1 MRNVGFAAL
10 SLLVCVSLCAT
21 ATAQTSNA
29 TLGGTVSD
37 ASGALIPGV
46 SITATNTQTGIV
58 TTVITNESGAYQFAS
73 LQTGSYKV
81 VAELS
86 GFQVRE
92 YNNVALGI
100 SQQVRLNFSLQVG
113 GVTQSVE
120 VTVAAD
126 TLLATS
132 SSSVGSVLPDSK
144 IRDLPLA
151 YRNAL
156 DLVITTPG
164 TQASAGTA
172 GVSVVGNFAGR
183 RIGQVNT
190 TRDGI
195 SVSDGRYDNGIYSA
209 TYVSQ
214 DLVDEVR
221 VIVAPAD
228 AETGRGSGQVQLST
242 RSGTNQF
249 RGSAFLA
256 NHNSV
261 LDANNWFSNFRGIKP
276 DYLNRNQFGGRLG
289 GPIVKNKSFF
299 FVLFEGQRIAQ
310 RRSVVGPVLTAQA
323 RQGIFRY
330 FPGVQ
335 NGNAIS
341 NTPTVDLSGN
351 PIKPAGAT
359 GDLASFNVF
368 VRPNGTPY
376 DPLRPGF
383 DQSGW
388 LQTLLT
394 RMPLPNDFTN
404 CGPSAT
410 APCDGLNT
418 AGYRWTRHEDGTE
431 TSQGT
436 GTDVNRNQ
444 INFRVDHNFNSKH
457 KASVSM
463 SVEHVYDGVE
473 KALWPNGFDSQNLR
487 DPRTLTASFTST
499 ISPTLVNEFRA
510 GLRLNTYVLNAQFD
524 NTKTGKDVLSV
535 LPKASGITYVPLTQL
550 FTGNFINYGLG
561 SRGQRNVLTSYAD
574 TLSWIKGKHAFKGGA
589 EFRFGYTLSMQA
601 GNFYPVVTMG
611 AGGPAVTGIDST
623 NVLGL
628 VAGNQTAAR
637 QLLTDLAGS
646 VANIQQAFFL
656 NDSKDLKFVA
666 GPEQTGTTWDT
677 RGKLRELHENE
688 WSAFFKDDWKIR
700 QNLTLNIGVRYE
712 YYGVPWDAHGL
723 AGHLIGGNTAGV
735 FGISGKSFA
744 DMYNPGRLTG
754 SQTLVEFVGR
764 NSPNPNKQLY
774 ADDYNNVA
782 PAVGFSW
789 SLPYFGRNK
798 TVLRAG
804 YGMSYQG
811 GGRSFTLDGIVG
823 GVPGVAYS
831 NTFTSANL
839 INLTNFTLPL
849 SRITPLQP
857 APLTERTQSLST
869 FEDHMSTPYIQNWNL
884 ELQRQIANNF
894 TFEARYIGSKG
905 TKLIGGVP
913 IDIANIFENGVLDA
927 FNTTRAGGTAP
938 LFDQMLKGLV
948 MNSGQSAVGTNGV
961 TGSAAL
967 RANTTF
973 KTFLANGSVG
983 QFAQTLNNSTT
994 ITGQGGGLVRN
1005 GGLPE
1010 NFITVNPQFAN
1021 VTLNGNPSNSTY
1033 HSVQLQLT
1041 KRLSHGFQNS
1051 FAYTWSR
1058 AIGEN
1063 DNDAALNYLNDRN
1076 RTTMKALLGFHRT
1089 NDFRSNGT
1097 YELPFGP
1104 DRAFLKSSPGWVTRI
1119 VERWQLGGIF
1129 GFSSGAPLTITAATS
1144 TFNQFT
1150 SGTPTIVGN
1159 FPKSTGKVTEQPGGV
1174 VNYFSGLTQIKD
1186 PGASLVTSLQT
1197 LSDSVTNLAIAD
1209 ANGQPLLVNTNPGT
1223 LGNLG
1228 LRWVEGPK
1236 TLNLDMNL
1244 VKRVKITE
1252 SKEFEMRMDAINI
1265 LNHPLFANPTLN
1277 IDSNTFGRIT
1287 TATGARTFVLN
1298 ARVNF

>member
-1 MRNVGFAAL
+1 MATKTFAAALLLLCLL
-10 SLLVCVSLCAT
+10 SGLSAF
-21 ATAQTSNA
+21 AQTSNA

-37 ASGALIPGV
+37 STGALIPGV
-46 SITATNTQTGIV
+46 SMTATNTQTGVV
-58 TTVITNESGAYQFAS
+58 TTVISNEAGAYQFAS
-73 LQTGSYKV
+73 LQPGTYKV
-81 VAELS
+81 SAELG
-86 GFQVRE
+86 GFQTQV

-100 SQQVRLNFSLQVG
+100 SQQVRLNFALQVG
-113 GVTQSVE
+113 GVAQSVE

-156 DLVITTPG
+156 DLVSTTPG

-172 GVSVVGNFAGR
+172 GVSVVGNFAGG

-249 RGSAFLA
+249 RGSVFWA
-256 NHNSV
+256 NHNSA
-261 LDANNWFSNFRGIKP
+261 LDANNWFSNFRNVKP
-276 DYLNRNQFGGRLG
+276 DYLNRNQIGGRLG
-289 GPIVKNKSFF
+289 GPIVKNKTFF
-299 FVLFEGQRIAQ
+299 FVLYEGQRIAQ
-310 RRSVVGPVLTAQA
+310 RRSVIGPVLTPQA

-335 NGNAIS
+335 NGNAIA
-341 NTPTVDLSGN
+341 NTPTVDLAGN
-351 PIKPAGAT
+351 PLKPAGAT
-359 GDLASFNVF
+359 GDLAQFNVF
-368 VRPNGTPY
+368 SRDTQ
-376 DPLRPGF
+376 RPGF
-383 DQSGW
+383 DTSGW
-388 LQTLLT
+388 IQTLLT
-394 RMPLPNDFTN
+394 RMPQPNDYTM
-404 CGPSAT
+404 G
-410 APCDGLNT
+410 DGLNT

-444 INFRVDHNFNSKH
+444 LNFRLDQNFSSKH

-473 KALWPNGFDSQNLR
+473 KALWPNGYDSENLR
-487 DPRTLTASFTST
+487 DPRTLTASLTST
-499 ISPTLVNEFRA
+499 LSPTLVNEFR
-510 GLRLNTYVLNAQFD
+510 GGWRLNTYVLNAQFD
-524 NTKTGKDVLSV
+524 NTKTGKDVLNI
-535 LPKASGITYVPLTQL
+535 LPKASGTTYVPLTQL

-561 SRGQRNVLTSYAD
+561 SRGQKNSLYSFAD
-574 TLSWIKGKHAFKGGA
+574 NLSWIKGKHAFRGGA
-589 EFRFGYTLSMQA
+589 EVRFGYTLSMQA
-601 GNFYPVVTMG
+601 GNFYPVVTFG
-611 AGGPAVTGIDST
+611 AGGPAVANIDGT
-623 NVLGL
+623 INGL
-628 VAGNQTAAR
+628 VGGNQTVAR
-637 QLLTDLAGS
+637 QLLTDLAGNVS
-646 VANIQQAFFL
+646 SIQQAFFL
-656 NDSKDLKFVA
+656 NDSRDLKFIA

-700 QNLTLNIGVRYE
+700 QSLTLNIGVRYE
-712 YYGVPWDAHGL
+712 YYGVPWDARGL
-723 AGHLIGGNTAGV
+723 AGHVIGGGTPGV
-735 FGISGKSFA
+735 FGISGTSFA
-744 DMYNPGRLTG
+744 DMYQPGHLAG
-754 SQTLVEFVGR
+754 SQTLVEFVGK

-774 ADDYNNVA
+774 ADDYNNIS
-782 PAVGFSW
+782 PAIGFSW
-789 SLPYFGRNK
+789 SIPYFGKDK

-884 ELQRQIANNF
+884 ELQHQIANNF
-894 TFEARYIGSKG
+894 TLEARYIGSKG

-913 IDIANIFENGVLDA
+913 IDIANIFENGILDA
-927 FNTTRAGGTAP
+927 FNTTRNGGDAP
-938 LFDQMLKGLV
+938 LFDRMLKGLV
-948 MNSGQSAVGTNGV
+948 MNSGQSPVGTNGV

-967 RANTTF
+967 RANATF

-994 ITGQGGGLVRN
+994 ITGVAGGLVRN
-1005 GGLPE
+1005 GGFAE
-1010 NFITVNPQFAN
+1010 NFIVANPQFAN

-1033 HSVQLQLT
+1033 HSLQLQLT

-1058 AIGEN
+1058 TIGEN

-1076 RTTMKALLGFHRT
+1076 RTTMKSLLGFHRT

-1104 DRAFLKSSPGWVTRI
+1104 NRLFLKNAPGWLSRV

-1150 SGTPTIVGN
+1150 SGTPVLAGK
-1159 FPKSTGKVTEQPGGV
+1159 FSKSMGSVAEQPGGV
-1174 VNYFSGLTQIKD
+1174 VNYFAGLKQIQD
-1186 PGASLVTSLQT
+1186 PSVNSVTAAQT
-1197 LSDSVTNLAIAD
+1197 LQGSFSNFAIAD
-1209 ANGQPLLVNTNPGT
+1209 ANNNPLLVNPVPGT

-1228 LRWVEGPK
+1228 LRWIEGPK

-1244 VKRVKITE
+1244 VKRVKISET
-1252 SKEFEMRMDAINI
+1252 KEFEMRMDAINI
-1265 LNHPLFANPTLN
+1265 LNHPLFAAPNLN
-1277 IDSNTFGRIT
+1277 IDSTSFGRIT
-1287 TATGARTFVLN
+1287 TASGARTFVLN

>member
-1 MRNVGFAAL
+1 MSKLRFAAV
-10 SLLVCVSLCAT
+10 LLLMSTLLT
-21 ATAQTSNA
+21 ALGVAQTSSA

-37 ASGALIPGV
+37 STGALIPGV

-58 TTVITNESGAYQFAS
+58 TTVISNEAGAYQFAS
-73 LQTGSYKV
+73 LQPGSYKV
-81 VAELS
+81 TGELS
-86 GFQVRE
+86 GFQTQV

-100 SQQVRLNFSLQVG
+100 SQQVRLNFALQVG
-113 GVTQSVE
+113 GVAQSVE

-156 DLVITTPG
+156 DLVSTTPG

-172 GVSVVGNFAGR
+172 GVTVVGNFAGG

-249 RGSAFLA
+249 KGSVFWA

-261 LDANNWFSNFRGIKP
+261 LDANNWFSNFRGVQP
-276 DYLNRNQFGGRLG
+276 DYLNRNQVGGRLG
-289 GPIVKNKSFF
+289 GPIVKNKTFF
-299 FVLFEGQRIAQ
+299 FVLYEGQRIAQ
-310 RRSVVGPVLTAQA
+310 RRSVVGNVLTDQA

-335 NGNAIS
+335 NGNAIAT
-341 NTPTVDLSGN
+341 TPTVDLFGN
-351 PIKPAGAT
+351 PLKPAGAT
-359 GDLASFNVF
+359 GDLSQFNVF
-368 VRPNGTPY
+368 TRDT
-376 DPLRPGF
+376 LRPGP
-383 DQSGW
+383 DTSGW
-388 LQTLLT
+388 LQTLMN
-394 RMPLPNDFTN
+394 RMPHPNDYTV
-404 CGPSAT
+404 G
-410 APCDGLNT
+410 DGLNT
-418 AGYRWTRHEDGTE
+418 AGFRWVRHEDGTE

-444 INFRVDHNFNSKH
+444 INFRIDHNFSSKH
-457 KASVSM
+457 KASFST

-473 KALWPNGFDSQNLR
+473 KAVWPGGFDSENLR
-487 DPRTLTASFTST
+487 DPRTFTGSLTST
-499 ISPTLVNEFRA
+499 LSPTLVNEFRI
-510 GLRLNTYVLNAQFD
+510 GKRLNTYVLNAQFD
-524 NTKTGKDVLSV
+524 NTKTGKDVLNI
-535 LPKASGITYVPLTQL
+535 LPTASGMTYVPLTQL
-550 FTGNFINYGLG
+550 MNGNFINYGLG
-561 SRGQRNVLTSYAD
+561 SRGQLNSLYSYAD
-574 TLSWIKGKHAFKGGA
+574 NLSWIKGKHAFKGGA

-601 GNFYPVVTMG
+601 GNFYPVVTLG
-611 AGGPAVTGIDST
+611 AGGSAVTGIDGSI
-623 NVLGL
+623 NGL
-628 VAGNQTAAR
+628 VANNQTVAR

-646 VANIQQAFFL
+646 VASIQQAFFM
-656 NDSKDLKFVA
+656 NDSKDLRFIA
-666 GPEQTGTTWDT
+666 GPEQSGTTWDT
-677 RGKLRELHENE
+677 RGKLRELHQNE
-688 WSAFFKDDWKIR
+688 WSAFFKDDWKVR
-700 QNLTLNIGVRYE
+700 QDLTLNVGMRYE

-723 AGHLIGGNTAGV
+723 AGHLIGGGTEGV

-744 DMYNPGRLTG
+744 DMYQPGHLAG
-754 SQTLVEFVGR
+754 SQTLVEFVGK
-764 NSPNPNKQLY
+764 NSPNPNTQLY
-774 ADDYNNVA
+774 ADDYNNFA
-782 PAVGFSW
+782 PAVGLSW
-789 SLPYFGRNK
+789 SVPYWGKDR
-798 TVLRAG
+798 TVVRAG

-839 INLTNFTLPL
+839 ISLGNFSLPL

-857 APLTERTQSLST
+857 APLTERTQTLST
-869 FEDHMSTPYIQNWNL
+869 FEDKMSTPYIQNWNL
-884 ELQRQIANNF
+884 ELQHQIANNF
-894 TFEARYIGSKG
+894 TVEARYIGSKG
-905 TKLIGGVP
+905 TKLIGGIP
-913 IDIANIFENGVLDA
+913 INIANIFENGILDA
-927 FNTTRAGGTAP
+927 FNVTRAGGNAP
-938 LFDQMLKGLV
+938 LFDKMLNGL
-948 MNSGQSAVGTNGV
+948 NLGSGVINGSTV
-961 TGSAAL
+961 TGSASL
-967 RANTTF
+967 RNNTTF

-994 ITGQGGGLVRN
+994 ITNVAGGLVRN
-1005 GGLPE
+1005 GGFPE
-1010 NFITVNPQFAN
+1010 NFIVANPQFN
-1021 VTLNGNPSNSTY
+1021 GVTLNGNPSNSTY
-1033 HSVQLQLT
+1033 HSLQLQLT

-1051 FAYTWSR
+1051 FAYTFSR
-1058 AIGEN
+1058 TMGEN

-1076 RTTMKALLGFHRT
+1076 RSTMKSLLGFHRT
-1089 NDFRSNGT
+1089 HDFRSNGT

-1104 DRAFLKSSPGWVTRI
+1104 NRPFLKTAPGWLTRI

-1129 GFSSGAPLTITAATS
+1129 SFSSGAPLTITAATS

-1150 SGTPTIVGN
+1150 TGTPMIVGN
-1159 FPKSTGKVTEQPGGV
+1159 LPKSTGSVTEQPGGV
-1174 VNYFSGLTQIKD
+1174 VNYFAGLKQIQD
-1186 PGASLVTSLQT
+1186 PAYNSVTPNQT
-1197 LSDSVTNLAIAD
+1197 LQSSFSNFAIAD
-1209 ANGQPLLVNTNPGT
+1209 ANGNPILVNPAPGT

-1228 LRWVEGPK
+1228 LRWIEGPK
-1236 TLNLDMNL
+1236 SLNLDMNL
-1244 VKRVKITE
+1244 VKRIKIQE
-1252 SKEFEMRMDAINI
+1252 SKEFEMRIDAINI

-1277 IDSNTFGRIT
+1277 IDSTAFGRIT